1 MRRLSLNV
9 QGRVAS
15 TSFEIRGRAVGTS
28 LGIRLLCAAA
38 AGCASIALA
47 APASATRVG
56 PDPVVGGQLLASPGI
71 VASLVPGITAPPAA
85 KASSYVIG
93 DLDTGEILA
102 AKNAH
107 GRFAPASTL
116 KTLTALTFI
125 PRLPPSLGIQATNAD
140 AAVDGTKVG
149 VVPGQWYSADSLF
162 KAMLMMSANDAA
174 MTVATSRQSLPTALR
189 LMNAESARLQALDTV
204 AKTPNGLDARGQTSS
219 AYDLALISRAALNVP
234 AFRTYVATKRSIFPA
249 PHHKHYQIYTHDHL
263 LLNYRGAFGVK
274 NGYTVAA
281 QASFVGAATRGGHR
295 LIVALMHGEP
305 DLWKDA
311 AHLLDWGFRAD
322 GVVTPVGQF
331 VDPVLPTASATV
343 APAVSHTGALAR
355 HSSKR
360 LHLPLTPMAAG
371 AGVVVAF
378 GALRLRSRRR
388 YRQRS
393 DGSRSKFSLPPI

>member
-9 QGRVAS
+9 HGRAAGAS
-15 TSFEIRGRAVGTS
+15 VGIHGRAVGTS
-28 LGIRLLCAAA
+28 LGPRLLCAAV
-38 AGCASIALA
+38 AGCASLALA

-56 PDPVVGGQLLASPGI
+56 PAPVVGGQLLASPGI
-71 VASLVPGITAPPAA
+71 VASLVPGVTAPPAA

-140 AAVDGTKVG
+140 AAADGTKVG

-174 MTVATSRQSLPTALR
+174 MTVATSRQSLPSALR
-189 LMNAESARLQALDTV
+189 LMNAEAARLQALDTV
-204 AKTPNGLDARGQTSS
+204 AKTPNGLDARGQSSS
-219 AYDLALISRAALNVP
+219 AYDLALISRAALSLP
-234 AFRTYVATKRSIFPA
+234 AFRTYVGTRRSFFPA
-249 PHHKHYQIYTHDHL
+249 PHRKRYEIYTHDHL

-281 QASFVGAATRGGHR
+281 KASFVGAAQRGPHR
-295 LIVALMHGEP
+295 LVVALMHGQP
-305 DLWKDA
+305 NLWKDA

-322 GVVTPVGQF
+322 GVVTPVGRL
-331 VDPVLPTASATV
+331 VEPIPA
-343 APAVSHTGALAR
+343 APAPVDTQTAATTSVVGAPAGKGT
-355 HSSKR
+355 HVPT
-360 LHLPLTPMAAG
+360 LPLAAAG
-371 AGVVVAF
+371 AVAVAF
-378 GALRLRSRRR
+378 VGVRIRARRHR
-388 YRQRS
+388 YGGNR
-393 DGSRSKFSLPPI
+393 SRSKFSLPPI

>member
-1 MRRLSLNV
+1 MRRLPPSHA
-9 QGRVAS
+9 RS
-15 TSFEIRGRAVGTS
+15 RAVGTS
-28 LGIRLLCAAA
+28 VRRLLCAVV
-38 AGCASIALA
+38 AGSACLALA
-47 APASATRVG
+47 LPASAARSG
-56 PDPVVGGQLLASPGI
+56 PDPVGGQLLAAPGI
-71 VASLVPGITAPPAA
+71 VASLVPGIKPPPAV

-125 PRLPPSLGIQATNAD
+125 PRLRPSFGIQATFAD

-174 MTVATSRQSLPTALR
+174 MTVATSRQSLPAALG
-189 LMNAESARLQALDTV
+189 LMNAEAGRLQAYDTV
-204 AKTPNGLDARGQTSS
+204 ARTPNGLDARGQTSS
-219 AYDLALISRAALNVP
+219 AYDLALISRAALAIP
-234 AFRTYVATKRSIFPA
+234 AFRTYVATKRSLFPA
-249 PHHKHYQIYTHDHL
+249 PHRKHYEIYTHDHL
-263 LLNYRGAFGVK
+263 LLNYPGAFGVK

-281 QASFVGAATRGGHR
+281 QASFVGAATRHGHR

-305 DLWKDA
+305 ELWKDA
-311 AHLLDWGFRAD
+311 AHLLDWGFQAD

-331 VDPVLPTASATV
+331 VDPVPPATSAAAPPPATKTAALDRH
-343 APAVSHTGALAR
+343 PA
-355 HSSKR
+355 KR

-388 YRQRS
+388 YRQRGG
-393 DGSRSKFSLPPI
+393 GSRSKFSLPPI